1 MNMTTSI
8 ALDNVQS
15 IVLRGYRVLEA
26 HPYQHYAYL
35 RIADV
40 AGAQAWLAKLLPSVT
55 SCARFDAGQGPF
67 VLAVAFT
74 HGGLAKLA
82 VPDDVQWPRP
92 FSDGMGARADRLGD
106 DGRSAPARWT
116 GGLGKA
122 DVDILVSI
130 AGADRTSIEAG
141 IRQVEDSLG
150 DALVRVGRDDAA
162 HLPDKPAGTEHF
174 GYVDGIGQPFVDGS
188 GLKPWKGEGVPEKD
202 GKWAPVQAGEF
213 VLGYPLEPGSLP
225 RSVHAFQKDG
235 SYFALR
241 KLAENVA
248 SFREYLASSAEVSG
262 LSEEL
267 LAAKMVGR
275 WRSGAPLVLAK
286 TKDDPGLAGD
296 PSRNNDFHYT
306 GDDKGHACPFGA
318 HIRRAN
324 PRDDPTGPTAIQVR
338 SHRII
343 RRALPYGPW
352 LPEGTTDDTDRG
364 VMFGV
369 INTDIENQFE
379 YVQRNWMNAS
389 ISSRALSIEADKDPL
404 VGNHDGTGKLLI
416 QGASKPSFCWDLPRF
431 VETRGGAYFFVPSLS
446 SLAEL
451 AQGPA

>member
-1 MNMTTSI
+1 MKNTTSI
-8 ALDNVQS
+8 ALANVQS
-15 IVLRGYRVLEA
+15 LVLRGYRVLEA

-35 RIADV
+35 RIADP
-40 AGAQAWLAKLLPSVT
+40 AGTRAWLKALLPSVT
-55 SCARFDAGQGPF
+55 TCTQFDEGTAPF
-67 VLAVAFT
+67 ILAVAFT
-74 HGGLAKLA
+74 HAGLKKLDA
-82 VPDDVQWPRP
+82 PAGVEWPTP
-92 FSDGMGARADRLGD
+92 FSEGMASRADRLGD
-106 DGRSAPARWT
+106 DGNSDPARWT

-122 DVDILVSI
+122 EVDILVSV
-130 AGADRTSIEAG
+130 AGADSASIEAG
-141 IRQVEDSLG
+141 IHHVEDSLG

-162 HLPDKPAGTEHF
+162 HLPGKPAGTEHF
-174 GYVDGIGQPFVDGS
+174 GYVDGIGQPFVEGS
-188 GLKPWKGEGVPEKD
+188 GLKPWKGEGVPEK
-202 GKWAPVQAGEF
+202 GGEWGAVKSGEF
-213 VLGYPLEPGSLP
+213 VLGYPLEAGSLP

-286 TKDDPGLAGD
+286 KADDPGLATD

-306 GDDKGHACPFGA
+306 DDAKGHACPFGA

-324 PRDDPTGPTAIQVR
+324 PRDDPTGPTALQVR

-352 LPEGTTDDTDRG
+352 LPEGTTDDVDRG

-389 ISSRALSIEADKDPL
+389 ISSRQLSIEADKDPL

-416 QGASKPSFCWDLPRF
+416 QGSSKPSFCWDLPRF

-446 SLAEL
+446 ALTQLS
-451 AQGPA
+451 QGAA

>member
-1 MNMTTSI
+1 MTMTTTI
-8 ALDNVQS
+8 ALSNVQS

-26 HPYQHYAYL
+26 RPYQHYAYL
-35 RIADV
+35 RVSDA
-40 AGAQAWLAKLLPSVT
+40 AGARAWLESILPLVT
-55 SCARFDAGQGPF
+55 SCADFDAGKESF

-74 HGGLAKLA
+74 HRGLGKLGA
-82 VPDDVQWPRP
+82 PAGAAWPDAFCQ
-92 FSDGMGARADRLGD
+92 GMAARADRLGD
-106 DGRSAPARWT
+106 EGDSAPQQWT
-116 GGLGKA
+116 GGLGHD

-130 AGADRTSIEAG
+130 AGRDADNVEAG
-141 IRQVEDSLG
+141 IQHVDGSLG
-150 DALVRVGRDDAA
+150 EGVERVGRDDAA
-162 HLPDKPAGTEHF
+162 HLPGKPAGTEHF

-188 GLKPWKGEGVPEKD
+188 GLKPWNGEGVPEKK
-202 GKWAPVQAGEF
+202 GKWAAVQAGEF
-213 VLGYPLEPGSLP
+213 VLGYPIEAGSRP
-225 RSVHAFQKDG
+225 RDVHAFQKDG

-248 SFREYLASSAEVSG
+248 SFREYLSTSSKVSG

-267 LAAKMVGR
+267 VAAKMVGR
-275 WRSGAPLVLAK
+275 WRSGAPIVLAHK
-286 TKDDPGLAGD
+286 SDDEGLAQD
-296 PSRNNDFHYT
+296 PSRNNDFRYEH
-306 GDDKGHACPFGA
+306 DAKGHGCPFGA

-324 PRDDPTGPTAIQVR
+324 PRDDPTGPSTRQVR

-352 LPEGTTDDTDRG
+352 LPEGTTDTTDRG

-369 INTDIENQFE
+369 INADIENQFE

-389 ISSRALSIEADKDPL
+389 ISSRQLSIEADKDPL

-416 QGASKPSFCWDLPRF
+416 PGATKTAMCWDLPRF

-446 SLAEL
+446 SLAQL
-451 AQGPA
+451 AKGAA